1 MSTKANK
8 PVQARAADRGP
19 TAVIIGVVFAFGAF
33 VGNVTANIVHDGEER
48 AAAEVAAEEAEEAL
62 RVERITDLVDI
73 DADEVIEADGSGWSY
88 RYAYEVENEAEFC
101 TTAADPHVLEPTAY
115 VLRESHPGCYEVW
128 TTANAAAVDE
138 LEAQEAARDAVRYVL
153 VEPSDN
159 VDTRYHVYEMDGAQ
173 VVELATYE
181 ANRLLRDLAFQLRAQ
196 DARLEV
202 SVVSELDGTTIL
214 GFTPVAT
221 EVGAA

>member
-1 MSTKANK
+1 
-8 PVQARAADRGP
+8 
-19 TAVIIGVVFAFGAF
+19 
-33 VGNVTANIVHDGEER
+33 
-48 AAAEVAAEEAEEAL
+48 
-62 RVERITDLVDI
+62 
-73 DADEVIEADGSGWSY
+73 
-88 RYAYEVENEAEFC
+88 
-101 TTAADPHVLEPTAY
+101 
-115 VLRESHPGCYEVW
+115 
-128 TTANAAAVDE
+128 
-138 LEAQEAARDAVRYVL
+138 
-153 VEPSDN
+153 
-159 VDTRYHVYEMDGAQ
+159 MDGAQ